1 VNTASLL
8 PLNSRNK
15 TIFLL
20 VLGAVGAVVF
30 LCATALLVYN
40 TTQHLFSSRNWED
53 HSQEVLNTL
62 QLTSQRLDRLDLTT
76 RLYFTGKNANDLR
89 SAQTTTVLLNAGIS
103 HLKDLVQDNPVQTM
117 RVKALY
123 ACGQDLKQL
132 TDEISLTDSVAQG
145 VAMEQKTLE
154 CRDSVARM
162 QADENSLLRQRRDE
176 SQRGALRSMIAGF
189 AFLIVSLVVVL
200 VLFTFLIRDAMR
212 RHKVE
217 QEISKTNDQLASTVQ
232 IMEQRAQ
239 ETRLLTAARE
249 ELQLCT
255 NVSQAYE
262 VTVRRCSQLLPMAKI
277 ALLMINNSRQM
288 VELARTSNDPPRIQ
302 EGFPIEGCCGLR
314 GGHTRWRKRG
324 HSEVDCDHFIGGPPE
339 NYACMPLTAHGETLG
354 VLYMECRSA
363 EDAAYAE
370 ARMEILKS
378 IAKVSAVFFA
388 SLNLRARLEHQSIRD
403 GLTNLF
409 NRHFME
415 ISLDREIRR
424 AARSRTELSVL
435 MMDIDHFKHFNDTFG
450 HEAGDYVLREAAEVF
465 RSTVRAEDIICRYGG
480 EEFVLI
486 LPDTGIDLAMARAED
501 IRRRIQEMQLR
512 FRGECLRETTIS
524 IGISVYP
531 EGGNTLVELLRN
543 ADRALYAA
551 KNRGRNCVVSSL
563 PAPVTA

>member
-1 VNTASLL
+1 M
-8 PLNSRNK
+8 
-15 TIFLL
+15 
-20 VLGAVGAVVF
+20 GAVVF
-30 LCATALLVYN
+30 LCATALLVYS

-76 RLYFTGKNANDLR
+76 RLYFTGKDANDLR
-89 SAQTTTVLLNAGIS
+89 SAQAITVLLNAGTS
-103 HLKDLVQDNPVQTM
+103 HLKNLVQDSPVQTM
-117 RVKALY
+117 RAKALY
-123 ACGQDLKQL
+123 ACGEELKQL
-132 TDEISLTDSVAQG
+132 IDKISLTDSAAQG
-145 VAMEQKTLE
+145 ITIEQKIFE
-154 CRDSVARM
+154 CRDSVAPM
-162 QADENSLLRQRRDE
+162 QADENSLFRQRRDE
-176 SQRGALRSMIAGF
+176 SQRGVLRSMFAGF

-200 VLFTFLIRDAMR
+200 VLFTFLVRDAMR
-212 RHKVE
+212 RHKIE
-217 QEISKTNDQLASTVQ
+217 QEISKANDQLASTVQ

-262 VTVRRCSQLLPMAKI
+262 VTVRRCSQVLPMAKI

-288 VELARTSNDPPRIQ
+288 VEVALASDDPPQIQ
-302 EGFPIEGCCGLR
+302 EGFPLEACCGLR
-314 GGHTRWRKRG
+314 GGHVRWRKRG
-324 HSEVDCDHFIGGPPE
+324 HSEIDCDHFIARPPE
-339 NYACMPLTAHGETLG
+339 NYVCMPLTAHGDTLG
-354 VLYMECRSA
+354 ILYMECRSA

-370 ARMEILKS
+370 ARLEVLKS

-424 AARSRTELSVL
+424 AARSHTELAVL

-450 HEAGDYVLREAAEVF
+450 HEAGDYVLREVAEVF
-465 RSTVRAEDIICRYGG
+465 RGAVRAEDIICRYGG

-486 LPDTGIDLAMARAED
+486 LPDTRMDLALTRAED

-531 EGGNTLVELLRN
+531 EGGNSLIELLRN

-563 PAPVTA
+563 TTAITA